1 MDPKEEEKLLR
12 WWRKRKKSYFD
23 GGMSWNLKVI
33 NFEVWKEK
41 LLRWWHELESE
52 EESSRN
58 GNEVQEDEFGESGEL
73 KSQNYQIENLHPES
87 DEDGSFLSS
96 GSEYEPSSET
106 ESVSETQTETA
117 DYNSVEAHTINSW
130 NDVDGSF
137 LKQFTITATGK
148 INVACNLRPV
158 DIFRLIVDMDIL
170 NSITSET
177 NKNARRYN
185 SNWTDVCV
193 QELEKFFAIM
203 LYMGLAKLPK
213 ISDYWSRKFLYRHCL
228 RPVDIFRLIVDMDIL
243 NSITSET
250 NKNARRY
257 NSNWTDVCVQELEKF
272 FAIMLYMG
280 LAKLPKISDYW
291 SHSRPYYCF
300 VRHIMSR
307 NRFQAILRFIHFA
320 DNETAD
326 KGDRLYKIKPLTD
339 AQTNKF
345 KQLKVPSEVVSID
358 ESMVPFRGRLLFR
371 QYIPGKASKYG
382 VKIFKLCDESGYT
395 YETEIYKGRSDTK
408 SAKWLHLRD
417 RNL

>member
-1 MDPKEEEKLLR
+1 M
-12 WWRKRKKSYFD
+12 
-23 GGMSWNLKVI
+23 
-33 NFEVWKEK
+33 
-41 LLRWWHELESE
+41 
-52 EESSRN
+52 
-58 GNEVQEDEFGESGEL
+58 QEDEFGESGEL

-213 ISDYWSRKFLYRHCL
+213 ISDYWSRKFLYRHC
-228 RPVDIFRLIVDMDIL
+228 
-243 NSITSET
+243 
-250 NKNARRY
+250 
-257 NSNWTDVCVQELEKF
+257 
-272 FAIMLYMG
+272 
-280 LAKLPKISDYW
+280 
-291 SHSRPYYCF
+291 F

-339 AQTNKF
+339 ALTNKF

-408 SAKWLHLRD
+408 SAGRASNIIVLKLLKD
-417 RNL
+417 